1 MVAQVLDASAVLA
14 VLNGEAGQDVVMSAF
29 LSGEAMISS
38 VNAGEVVAKLVEWG
52 ADPRL
57 ARNSVLGLPMRIV
70 DVDAGLG
77 LRSGELRETT
87 RAVGLSLGDR
97 VCLALA
103 EREAGVALTADTVW
117 SSLRMDVQV
126 RQIR

>member
-14 VLNGEAGQDVVMSAF
+14 VLNGETGQAEVMSAF
-29 LSGEAMISS
+29 LTGEAVISS

-52 ADPRL
+52 AEPGP
-57 ARNSVLGLPMRIV
+57 ARTRVLGLPMRIIA
-70 DVDAGLG
+70 VDAELG

-87 RAVGLSLGDR
+87 RAAGLSLGDR

-103 EREAGVALTADTVW
+103 ERESGVALTADNAW
-117 SSLRMDVQV
+117 SPLRLDVQSK
-126 RQIR
+126 QIR